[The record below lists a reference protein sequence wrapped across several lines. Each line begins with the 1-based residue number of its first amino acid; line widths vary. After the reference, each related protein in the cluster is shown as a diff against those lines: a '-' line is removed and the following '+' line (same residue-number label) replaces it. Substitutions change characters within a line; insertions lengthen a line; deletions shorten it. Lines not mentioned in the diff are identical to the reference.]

1 MISYLISILFAVKT
15 VEQLILLSTKMV
27 LSTQYRVFPTGVGMG
42 RSLPPPQPAE
52 HLLAGHVNFDF
63 IDVQHSRKAVFS
75 FEKGLNHQNHSS
87 DSLYLVKY
95 PPSKISNYPHT
106 LPLFGNPCSRTIDT
120 PPHIYGF
127 SDKFI

>member
-1 MISYLISILFAVKT
+1 MP
-15 VEQLILLSTKMV
+15 LS
-27 LSTQYRVFPTGVGMG
+27 S
-42 RSLPPPQPAE
+42 SLPLICNISNLRNKNIINPL
-52 HLLAGHVNFDF
+52 LLAHCMFSSGNLLLLNTNSELANHLWISSMNL

-120 PPHIYGF
+120 PPNIYGF
-127 SDKFI
+127 SDKFIRK